1 MTSEALGRSSMIDCH
16 LGHYHVLEKIGEGG
30 MGEVFLAHDEHL
42 RHDVALKVL
51 PPETDETN
59 RHLFRKEAH
68 ALSKL
73 NHPNIV
79 TVFDFDTQENL
90 DFLVM
95 EYVPG
100 LALDEKVRKGVLPER
115 EIVRIGVQLA
125 EGLAA
130 AHEQGVIHRD
140 LKPGNLRLT
149 KDDRLK
155 ILDFGLARSTLR
167 LSPIATTM
175 SFDGPADCSGTL
187 PYMATEQLL
196 GHAVDARTDIYSA
209 GVVLYEL
216 CAGHPPFEQPL
227 FPALVDDILHKEPP
241 SLSGVRPG
249 ISPRLEA
256 VIQRCLEKDPK
267 KRYQSA
273 KDLGLDLQELEN
285 ASIASFGVVTL
296 RNVAKY
302 SLYGLAVCL
311 AVTLLLV
318 LLGPSGKRW
327 LDSLRNRGKP
337 RIESLAVLPFA
348 NLSGDAQQDYL
359 ADGMTDFLITDLGQM
374 HPLQRIISRT
384 SIMRYKADR
393 VPLREIARQLN
404 VDAVIEGSVLRSDKT
419 LQVTVRLVSAGDDR
433 QLWSRHYESEF
444 RDLLTLQHELALA
457 IAGEIKVNLTAGER
471 ARLAAVH
478 PVDPAAQE
486 AYLKANY
493 LSPGTGQQ
501 RAKARQYYE
510 VAVRLAPDYAPAYAG
525 LSDSYWGAVDMPT
538 RETMPKAKE
547 YALKAIQLDHTLA
560 HGHTA
565 LASVLF
571 YGDWDWQGADR
582 EFQRALDLNPNDA
595 DAHRMYSVYLTAM
608 GRVEEALNQVQEA
621 RRLDPLS
628 VYVAST
634 GGWNLY
640 CSRRYDQAVE
650 LCSKV
655 IELAPNSDSSHACLS
670 YVYLGEGKYAL
681 ALDESRKAWDLS
693 GGDTVR
699 TVLLG
704 QTLAAAGHKNE
715 ARKLLDLLLEQ
726 SRQNY
731 IPPYFVAVLAA
742 ALGDRERAFQY
753 LEEGRRQRDL
763 YLAWLKVDPAM
774 DSLRSDTRFQTLL
787 RDVHLAP

>member
-1 MTSEALGRSSMIDCH
+1 MIDCH

-42 RHDVALKVL
+42 GHDVALKVL
-51 PPETDETN
+51 PPETDDHS

-68 ALSKL
+68 ALSGL

-79 TVFDFDTQENL
+79 TVLDFDTQENL

-100 LALDEKVRKGVLPER
+100 LALDEKVRKGALPEKD
-115 EIVRIGVQLA
+115 IVHIGVQLA

-167 LSPIATTM
+167 LSPIATTV
-175 SFDGPADCSGTL
+175 SCDGPADCSGTL
-187 PYMATEQLL
+187 PYMSTEQLL
-196 GHAVDARTDIYSA
+196 GHAVDERTDIYSA
-209 GVVLYEL
+209 GAVLYEL
-216 CAGHPPFEQPL
+216 CTGHPPFEQPL
-227 FPALVDDILHKEPP
+227 FPALVDDILHKVPA
-241 SLSGVRPG
+241 SLSSSRPG

-256 VIQRCLEKDPK
+256 IIQRCLEKDPA

-273 KDLGLDLQELEN
+273 RDLGLDLQELAN
-285 ASIASFGVVTL
+285 AWAEGSAVFPFKKVKRYSF
-296 RNVAKY
+296 
-302 SLYGLAVCL
+302 YGLAVCV
-311 AVTLLLV
+311 ALV
-318 LLGPSGKRW
+318 LLVALGTNARRW
-327 LDSLRNRGKP
+327 MDPLRIRGKP
-337 RIESLAVLPFA
+337 QIESLAVLPFA
-348 NLSGDAQQDYL
+348 NLSGDSQQEYL
-359 ADGMTDFLITDLGQM
+359 ADGMTDFLITDLGQI
-374 HPLQRIISRT
+374 HTLQRIISRT
-384 SIMRYKADR
+384 SIMHYKTDHQ
-393 VPLREIARQLN
+393 PLREIARQLN

-419 LQVTVRLVSAGDDR
+419 LQVTVRLVSTRDDR
-433 QLWSRHYESEF
+433 QLWSRSYESEF
-444 RDLLTLQHELALA
+444 RDLLSLQHELALA
-457 IAGEIKVNLTAGER
+457 IASEIKVNLTAGER

-486 AYLKANY
+486 AYLRANY
-493 LSPGTGQQ
+493 LSTGTGQQ

-510 VAVRLAPDYAPAYAG
+510 VAVRLAQDYAPAYAG
-525 LSDSYWGAVDMPT
+525 LSDSYWGTVDMPT

-547 YALKAIQLDHTLA
+547 YALKAIALDDTLA

-582 EFQRALDLNPNDA
+582 EFQRALDLNRNDA

-608 GRVEEALNQVQEA
+608 GRVDEALKQIQEA

-650 LCSKV
+650 LCGKV

-670 YVYLGEGKYAL
+670 YVYLGEGKFAPAL
-681 ALDESRKAWDLS
+681 EEGRRAWDLS

-704 QTLAAAGHKNE
+704 QTLAAAGYKNE

-731 IPPYFVAVLAA
+731 VPPYFVAVLAA

-763 YLAWLKVDPAM
+763 YLAWLKVDPAV
-774 DSLRSDTRFQTLL
+774 DSLRSDARFQTLL
-787 RDVHLAP
+787 RDVGLAR